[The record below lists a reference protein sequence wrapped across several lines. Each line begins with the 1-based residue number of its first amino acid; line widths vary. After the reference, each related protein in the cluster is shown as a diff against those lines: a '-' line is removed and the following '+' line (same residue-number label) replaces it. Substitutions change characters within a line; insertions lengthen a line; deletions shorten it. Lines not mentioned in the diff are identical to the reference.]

1 MFGIVAERIQNTD
14 GTIRY
19 AFKMHSI
26 KFSDHV
32 TYDIPVT
39 SNFWTKDIR
48 SAVEALPNICNPITN
63 NVQQFIDP
71 STRNRLAQQALGE
84 NDISMQ
90 FNTWNYAKELN
101 FFKEEVMKFTKESKK
116 VTEFKK
122 KMESLR
128 HLSVNTIDPSEWL
141 TGHRDSFDSYRGRL
155 PDSGARSLYDGIL
168 MSFLRVSDI
177 IPDNFNY
184 NDLLKVAKER
194 LQENWTQFNIQKL
207 CCSISCLEE
216 DADFRDTTK
225 AVYEIKPELKGTIKK
240 IEDLTDLDPE
250 VFTMDDFSKE
260 DHEYHII
267 NLMMG
272 KVCYEGQFVNAFLK
286 TFKKQKSSIT
296 PCSSQEYISGSKDV
310 VAFTCINYS
319 GLYSGHEYAYFDY
332 QVMSDLAF
340 SNSWIIE
347 YVKDSKQPFALYP
360 CQFSS
365 ETRGAIQAELS
376 GELTFNQM
384 TEVGDV
390 KDSALLNTP
399 EYQENPMYSDVGKIA
414 AIVGRKLDTSFP
426 IKLSVEEIDMVINDS
441 TGNKRWTICTDGR
454 RYENRDY
461 GHNRNRDQFITKVMP
476 GKFSQQQMVVPSAE
490 INVESAQTN
499 IFKIKYEPIFG
510 NDMTVV
516 DIKNLIK
523 SLGYSTVNGT
533 KDDLKKRFAEC
544 MVKQYEKKK
553 DDLAEVFKG
562 MKMICVINDESSRLY
577 KEDLGGINIIDAI
590 DDYKRKSI
598 VPSKLWD
605 QLESNELRGIGKRLL
620 SCLIVCFIKTHNY
633 ANTIFSPDFENKM
646 ITPKGCMQ
654 DLIFRSW
661 GQTIEINLV
670 ETSGEF

>member
-71 STRNRLAQQALGE
+71 SNRNRLAQQALGE

-90 FNTWNYAKELN
+90 FNTWNYIKELN

-116 VTEFKK
+116 VTKLKK

-141 TGHRDSFDSYRGRL
+141 INAPSSSRAIAHHMNSGTRSF
-155 PDSGARSLYDGIL
+155 YDGIL

-177 IPDNFNY
+177 IPDSFNY

-194 LQENWTQFNIQKL
+194 LQENWSQFNIQKL
-207 CCSISCLEE
+207 CCAIACLEE
-216 DADFRDTTK
+216 DTDFRDARK

-250 VFTMDDFSKE
+250 IFTIDDFSKE
-260 DHEYHII
+260 EHEYHII

-272 KVCYEGQFVNAFLK
+272 KVCYESQFVNAFLK

-296 PCSSQEYISGSKDV
+296 LCSPQEYISANKDV
-310 VAFTCINYS
+310 IAFTCINYS

-347 YVKDSKQPFALYP
+347 YVKESKQPFTLYP
-360 CQFSS
+360 CKFSS
-365 ETRGAIQAELS
+365 ETRGIIQAELS

-384 TEVGDV
+384 TEVSDV
-390 KDSALLNTP
+390 KDSALLNSP
-399 EYQENPMYSDVGKIA
+399 EYEDNPMYSDIGKIA
-414 AIVGRKLDTSFP
+414 AIIGRKLNTSFP
-426 IKLSVEEIDMVINDS
+426 IKLSTEEIDMVINDS
-441 TGNKRWTICTDGR
+441 AGSKRWSVCTDGK
-454 RYENRDY
+454 RYESNSYSR
-461 GHNRNRDQFITKVMP
+461 HRHRDQFITKVMP
-476 GKFSQQQMVVPSAE
+476 GKFSQQEMVVPSAE
-490 INVESAQTN
+490 INVESARTN

-510 NDMTVV
+510 NDMIVA

-553 DDLAEVFKG
+553 DDLAEVFKD
-562 MKMICVINDESSRLY
+562 MKMICVVNDETSRLY

-605 QLESNELRGIGKRLL
+605 QLESNELRGIGKRIL

-646 ITPKGCMQ
+646 ITAKGCMQ
-654 DLIFRSW
+654 DLVFRTW
-661 GQTIEINLV
+661 GQTIEISLV
-670 ETSGEF
+670 ETSGDF

>member
-14 GTIRY
+14 ETIRY
-19 AFKMHSI
+19 TFKMHSI

-63 NVQQFIDP
+63 NVQQFIYP

-84 NDISMQ
+84 NDISAQ
-90 FNTWNYAKELN
+90 FNTWNHQKELN
-101 FFKEEVMKFTKESKK
+101 FFKQEVLKFAKESKK

-141 TGHRDSFDSYRGRL
+141 INAPTTNRSFGHQMGSGTRGF
-155 PDSGARSLYDGIL
+155 YDGIL

-177 IPDNFNY
+177 IPDSFNY

-194 LQENWTQFNIQKL
+194 LQENWSQFNIQKL

-216 DADFRDTTK
+216 NADFRDTRK
-225 AVYEIKPELKGTIKK
+225 AVYEVKPELKGTLKK

-250 VFTMDDFSKE
+250 IFTMDDFSKE
-260 DHEYHII
+260 EHEYHII

-272 KVCYEGQFVNAFLK
+272 RVCYESQFVNAFLK

-296 PCSSQEYISGSKDV
+296 PCRPEEYISGNKDT

-365 ETRGAIQAELS
+365 GTRGVVQAELS
-376 GELTFNQM
+376 GETTFNQM
-384 TEVGDV
+384 TEISDA
-390 KDSALLNTP
+390 KDSALINSP
-399 EYQENPMYSDVGKIA
+399 EYQENPMYGDVGKIA

-426 IKLSVEEIDMVINDS
+426 IKLSAEEIDMLINDS
-441 TGNKRWTICTDGR
+441 AGSKRWTVCTDGK
-454 RYENRDY
+454 RYEGHSSRHRDA
-461 GHNRNRDQFITKVMP
+461 FITKVMP
-476 GKFSQQQMVVPSAE
+476 GKFSQQEMVVPSAE

-499 IFKIKYEPIFG
+499 IFKVKYEPIFG
-510 NDMTVV
+510 NDMIVA
-516 DIKNLIK
+516 DIKDLIK

-553 DDLAEVFKG
+553 GDLAEIFKD
-562 MKMICVINDESSRLY
+562 MKMICVVNDESSRLY

-598 VPSKLWD
+598 VPGKLWD
-605 QLESNELRGIGKRLL
+605 QFENNEMRGIGKKIL

-633 ANTIFSPDFENKM
+633 AGTIFSPDFENKM

-654 DLIFRSW
+654 DLIFRTW
-661 GQTIEINLV
+661 GQSVEINLV